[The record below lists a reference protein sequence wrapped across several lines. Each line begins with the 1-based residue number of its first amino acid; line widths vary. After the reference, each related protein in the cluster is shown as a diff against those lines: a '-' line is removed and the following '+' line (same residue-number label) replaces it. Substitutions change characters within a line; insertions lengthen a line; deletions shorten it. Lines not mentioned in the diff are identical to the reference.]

1 MASKIILKLQKDVV
15 AEYILNQEET
25 VIGRKPENSV
35 HIDSRSISGRHA
47 RVIKIGSKDIL
58 EDLGSTNGTF
68 INGKKVAKYVLKHGD
83 NVMMGNYTLIY
94 VDLDAEPIADTA
106 NEAEES
112 DMDKTMIL
120 TPAARDALLKGNK
133 PDAGNNGGGGGG
145 LPMAGVQ
152 VLTGDMMGKTIDLS
166 ASLTSIGKADNCKIR
181 VKGFTVS
188 KQAAA
193 ITRRPSGYH
202 LSYIGGLY
210 KPKVNGTAVGDHPVT
225 LQEGDI
231 IELGDT
237 KMEFFFQPA

>member
-1 MASKIILKLQKDVV
+1 MASKIILKLQNDVV

-25 VIGRKPENSV
+25 VIGRKPEHSV

-47 RVIKIGSKDIL
+47 RIIKIGSKDIL

-83 NVMMGNYTLIY
+83 NVMMGNYILVY
-94 VDLDAEPIADTA
+94 VDLDAEPLPESASED
-106 NEAEES
+106 EES

-120 TPAARDALLKGNK
+120 TPAARASLLKGNK
-133 PDAGNNGGGGGG
+133 PEFGSSNEGGG
-145 LPMAGVQ
+145 LPIAGVQ

-202 LSYIGGLY
+202 LSYIGGLS
-210 KPKVNGTAVGDHPVT
+210 KTKLNGTAVGDHPAT
-225 LQEGDI
+225 LKEGDI
-231 IELGDT
+231 IEIGDT
-237 KMEFFFQPA
+237 KMEFFFKSA